1 MAQEILSIGDL
12 LGVGGGADPSALS
25 AYIPFSGLNYSGDKI
40 TGISGSAIAGGVESS
55 VVSSIVSSMVSGKV
69 DQSAF
74 DDCCSSVQSALS
86 SKMDASASGDFYP
99 NDNPSGF
106 ITGVDLSPYQ
116 EKSGMSAYLPAS
128 SSGEFA
134 PSGDYAYNSGL
145 SAKLDASASSMFQPS
160 GNYAPSGDYAFNS
173 SVSSKLDASASG
185 QFYPM
190 TGNPSGFLTGVDLS
204 PYQEKSGMSA
214 FIPTSASGEFAPS
227 GDYAYNSSLS
237 SKMDASATADF
248 YPTGNP
254 SGFVRSADLSSKPLV
269 PGDHIKLTD
278 KGTSVEV
285 AFSGELQPTADY
297 AYQSSLSSYQEK
309 SAMSAYQP
317 TSAMTAYQPSGNY
330 ATPSDLS
337 GKMDSSALASA
348 EIVGG
353 ASGYSSISGMG
364 FIAQSAKSAG
374 SASHANTADSA
385 GSAVYDSQGNPIHT
399 FYIPTSESASYAKTE
414 DLADYQQTATMS
426 AYQKASAMSG
436 YATTADLAS
445 GLSGKM
451 DTTAGLIVSS
461 TGSALWGYT
470 RVMTNING
478 LMVSARLA
486 GYCQNCESASAAG
499 SAASASQAQVAV
511 GLSGVAKSSIVQYS
525 AISGEDSAITSIGG
539 SAIGGGGG
547 GGTEWV
553 SGQFGDYNYVSS
565 NLGVIGGK
573 SGLMSATSEVFNPDA
588 TATATASA
596 SANGNAVS
604 WTGQT
609 GGLKLFSANTEM
621 SASAE
626 ASQDFVVSAVVN
638 GSDLPTAIKVGNATL
653 SASASSQQQGTW
665 WNCIQFSGRSS
676 CAPSALSAAQVQ
688 ILFGQYAYTGN
699 LQQVYGSAKLTNKGA
714 METATSYMTA
724 DILATIMGG

>member
-1 MAQEILSIGDL
+1 MAQEILSIGEL

-74 DDCCSSVQSALS
+74 DDCCSSVQSSLS
-86 SKMDASASGDFYP
+86 SKMDASASGNFYP
-99 NDNPSGF
+99 SGNPSGF

-116 EKSGMSAYLPAS
+116 EKSGMSAYMPVS

-145 SAKLDASASSMFQPS
+145 SSKLDASASSMFQPS
-160 GNYAPSGDYAFNS
+160 GHYAPSGDYAFNS

-185 QFYPM
+185 NFYPM

-204 PYQEKSGMSA
+204 QYQEKSGMSA
-214 FIPTSASGEFAPS
+214 YVPASSSGQFAPS
-227 GDYAYNSSLS
+227 GDYAYNSALS

-297 AYQSSLSSYQEK
+297 AYNSSLSSYQEK

-317 TSAMTAYQPSGNY
+317 ASAMTAYQPSGNY
-330 ATPSDLS
+330 LTQNDVS
-337 GKMDSSALASA
+337 GKVDSTAIAGTTLGDDSH
-348 EIVGG
+348 VVT
-353 ASGYSSISGMG
+353 SISGSG
-364 FIAQSAKSAG
+364 FYAYSARNAASADYADHALSAG
-374 SASHANTADSA
+374 SAAMDSS
-385 GSAVYDSQGNPIHT
+385 GHT
-399 FYIPTSESASYAKTE
+399 IAQYYIPTSESSKYLQSGDVTG
-414 DLADYQQTATMS
+414 YQPTSAMT
-426 AYQKASAMSG
+426 AYQEVSAMSSYG
-436 YATTADLAS
+436 YATTAQLNS

-451 DTTAGLIVSS
+451 DTTAAMTVTATGSGGTQYTPYLTTVNGLEVSS
-461 TGSALWGYT
+461 RVGQWAKSAD
-470 RVMTNING
+470 
-478 LMVSARLA
+478 
-486 GYCQNCESASAAG
+486 SASSAG
-499 SAASASQAQVAV
+499 SATSAYHAAIADT
-511 GLSGVAKSSIVQYS
+511 LSGVAKSSIVQYS
-525 AISGEDSAITSIGG
+525 AISGEDSTITSIGG
-539 SAIGGGGG
+539 SAIGGG

-565 NLGVIGGK
+565 NLGIIGGK

-596 SANGNAVS
+596 SATSNAVS

-609 GGLKLFSANTEM
+609 GGLKLFSANPEM
-621 SASAE
+621 TASA
-626 ASQDFVVSAVVN
+626 ADMQDFVVSAVVN

-676 CAPSALSAAQVQ
+676 CAPSALADAQVQ
-688 ILFGQYAYTGN
+688 VVFGPYAYTGN
-699 LQQVYGSAKLTNKGA
+699 LYQVWGSAKLTNRGA